1 VEKDFS
7 NKDKIFILFSCIFVS
22 LLVLSNIL
30 AVKIIE
36 VGGLVGP
43 AAVLVYALSF
53 ALSDTLVE
61 IWGKEKVKY
70 VIKVGFIASLISA
83 IFIRMAISFPSADNW
98 TLQQEFEM
106 ILGSNMRIVL
116 ASMVAYLVSQFHDV
130 WSFNF
135 WKKIT
140 GGKHLWLRNN
150 LSTIFSQMIDT
161 VLFIFIAFYGS
172 GLPIIS
178 MMIGQYT
185 LKLIIALLDTPI
197 VYLAV
202 KLTKDNINLSLKETT
217 NIS

>member
-1 VEKDFS
+1 MREDFS
-7 NKDKIFILFSCIFVS
+7 NKNKLFILFSCIFVS

-30 AVKIIE
+30 AVKIIDI
-36 VGGLVGP
+36 GGLVGP
-43 AAVLVYALSF
+43 AAVLIYALSF

-61 IWGKEKVKY
+61 IWGKEKVKF

-106 ILGSNMRIVL
+106 ILGSNMRIVF
-116 ASMVAYLVSQFHDV
+116 ASMVAYLASQFHDV
-130 WSFNF
+130 WAFSF
-135 WKKIT
+135 WKKLT

-172 GLPIIS
+172 GLPILS
-178 MMIGQYT
+178 MMIGQYV

-202 KLTKDNINLSLKETT
+202 KLTKDNINIPVKEKMNLS
-217 NIS
+217 